1 MMCQMAANLV
11 AALLEF
17 CVPFLSYYL
26 VNFIQEGDPNEPITW
41 ENTKFGVYLS
51 LGLMFT
57 VYAS

>member
-1 MMCQMAANLV
+1 MAANLV

-26 VNFIQEGDPNEPITW
+26 VNFIEKGVADEPITW
-41 ENTKFGVYLS
+41 ENISFGVYLS
-51 LGLMFT
+51 LGLMCT